1 MKSTARKPA
10 VRRLGAPLA
19 ATALAALWS
28 AAVPLNSEGAVGN
41 TSGNA
46 IVRNTITVSYN
57 DAMGKN
63 GATATATVDIT
74 VTTVS
79 ATPSQLNTITAGTTD
94 GSTATQLYNLRI
106 RTNSNG
112 PRAVALTAADTT
124 GTNISPLGAAA
135 VVSPSSVFLGATII
149 DPTDANGTIANWG
162 VGGSIT
168 FKVPNDGGLPTDLA
182 ETGGSNG
189 DGVVNGLKSG
199 DIAYLYAGGSNYYG
213 PFSVG
218 TVTEVAAGAGA
229 TAAADSIQLVNNLGA
244 PAYTSLAT
252 APGWQILEAKDV
264 TVTVSQGTVTDPTAP
279 GGASWNTTFSATMT
293 GATAYSQTLT
303 TNAEMGK
310 IAISKYARNASAA
323 VAGSTPY
330 ASVTINGATY
340 STANGNAFYAS
351 GVSGKPGDTLEYLA
365 VVSNVGSGKSTAVL
379 ASDLIPTYSTLVTGS
394 AYGSGSGN
402 IFAHA
407 KLGGNE
413 IDMATTGTGVN
424 TVGFGGSTGT
434 SAGSTMTFDLG
445 TGSAW
450 GTGGNLASGQTA
462 YIIYQ
467 VKIN

>member
-1 MKSTARKPA
+1 
-10 VRRLGAPLA
+10 
-19 ATALAALWS
+19 
-28 AAVPLNSEGAVGN
+28 
-41 TSGNA
+41 
-46 IVRNTITVSYN
+46 
-57 DAMGKN
+57 
-63 GATATATVDIT
+63 
-74 VTTVS
+74 
-79 ATPSQLNTITAGTTD
+79 
-94 GSTATQLYNLRI
+94 
-106 RTNSNG
+106 
-112 PRAVALTAADTT
+112 
-124 GTNISPLGAAA
+124 
-135 VVSPSSVFLGATII
+135 
-149 DPTDANGTIANWG
+149 
-162 VGGSIT
+162 
-168 FKVPNDGGLPTDLA
+168 
-182 ETGGSNG
+182 
-189 DGVVNGLKSG
+189 
-199 DIAYLYAGGSNYYG
+199 
-213 PFSVG
+213 
-218 TVTEVAAGAGA
+218 
-229 TAAADSIQLVNNLGA
+229 
-244 PAYTSLAT
+244 
-252 APGWQILEAKDV
+252 
-264 TVTVSQGTVTDPTAP
+264 
-279 GGASWNTTFSATMT
+279 
-293 GATAYSQTLT
+293 
-303 TNAEMGK
+303 
-310 IAISKYARNASAA
+310 

>member
-1 MKSTARKPA
+1 MKVTARKTA
-10 VRRLGAPLA
+10 ARRLGAPLA
-19 ATALAALWS
+19 ATALAALWT

-46 IVRNTITVSYN
+46 IVRNTIT
-57 DAMGKN
+57 
-63 GATATATVDIT
+63 
-74 VTTVS
+74 
-79 ATPSQLNTITAGTTD
+79 AGTTD
-94 GSTATQLYNLRI
+94 GSTATQVYNLRI

-112 PRAVALTAADTT
+112 PRAVALTAVDTT

-135 VVSPSSVFLGATII
+135 VVSPSSIFLGATII
-149 DPTDANGTIANWG
+149 DPTDANGTIANWA

-168 FKVPNDGGLPTDLA
+168 FKVPNDGGVPTDSA
-182 ETGGSNG
+182 EIGGSNG

-199 DIAYLYAGGSNYYG
+199 DIVYLYGGSSYYG

-244 PAYTSLAT
+244 PAYTGLAT

-264 TVTVSQGTVTDPTAP
+264 TVTVTQGTVTDPTAP
-279 GGASWNTTFSATMT
+279 GGASWNTNFGATMT

-310 IAISKYARNASAA
+310 IAISKYVRNATAA
-323 VAGSTPY
+323 VVGSTPY
-330 ASVTINGATY
+330 PSLTINGTTY
-340 STANGNAFYAS
+340 SPANGNAFYTS
-351 GVSGKPGDTLEYLA
+351 GVSGKPGDSLEYLA
-365 VVSNVGSGKSTAVL
+365 VVSNIGSGKSTAVL
-379 ASDLIPTYSTLVTGS
+379 ANDLIPTYSTLVTGS
-394 AYGSGSGN
+394 SYGSGSGN
-402 IFAHA
+402 VFAHA
-407 KLGGNE
+407 KLGANE
-413 IDMATTGTGVN
+413 IDMSTGGSGVN

-434 SAGSTMTFDLG
+434 SAGSNMTFDLG

-450 GTGGNLASGQTA
+450 GTGGTLTSGQTA
-462 YIIYQ
+462 YVIYQ